1 MQKSPGGKDYPMP
14 SAVRHSRPL
23 VILKCKMSSGKEQ
36 SRWWIGWCEIGWC
49 AVWWRSREF
58 ASTGNKMKWSEMKS
72 KASIAGGGTRSQRI
86 GAHTCNISA
95 QGIW

>member
-36 SRWWIGWCEIGWC
+36 SRWWIGC
-49 AVWWRSREF
+49 ARLGGAPCGDAA
-58 ASTGNKMKWSEMKS
+58 ASLPPPATK
-72 KASIAGGGTRSQRI
+72 
-86 GAHTCNISA
+86 
-95 QGIW
+95 